1 VIILKLKP
9 NLPPIPSLKDEVCM
23 MKNQKGLTLIELIAA
38 ITIFFIVSSLLFGVY
53 ISIQKNYQV
62 QKNQNQIGQDANQII
77 ALIKNYHQKRTS
89 YNNYSYRIY
98 YDSTSKITYI
108 EDVTSKQPL
117 GSIPQNVSIQY
128 GMDQNFE
135 REDEVIDYNPIY
147 VKITITN
154 QTGKAYIVDTI
165 ISNY

>member
-1 VIILKLKP
+1 VIIQKLKP

-98 YDSTSKITYI
+98 YDSASKITYI

-117 GSIPQNVSIQY
+117 GSNPQSVSIQY
-128 GMDQNFE
+128 GMNQNFE
-135 REDEVIDYNPIY
+135 REDEVIDYNPMY
-147 VKITITN
+147 VKITITS
-154 QTGKAYIVDTI
+154 QSGKTYVVDTI